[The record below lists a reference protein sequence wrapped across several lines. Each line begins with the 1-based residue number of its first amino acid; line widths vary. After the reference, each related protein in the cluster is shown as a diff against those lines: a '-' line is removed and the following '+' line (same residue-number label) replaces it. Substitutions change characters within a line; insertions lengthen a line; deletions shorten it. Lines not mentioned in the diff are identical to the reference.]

1 MSKETGRIQLF
12 YNSERDLNIPML
24 YSYLDKSYKE
34 SQIETIILIFYIRD
48 CREGK
53 GERLLGRK
61 ALGWLFLKDYKT
73 FSKIYTL
80 VPLYGRWDDLV
91 YFWPGVLF
99 PHNEPIK
106 FIKNNFNIKINEN
119 DLKEIKKI
127 QKEILLYF
135 GQQLIKDRELHLV
148 GKQPSRLAKW
158 APTEN
163 CKIDRSRNVV
173 STLCKAMGWSKK
185 EYRKN
190 YLSPLRDYLQIV
202 ERYLCDNKVHDLDF
216 DNIPVNALKKYR
228 KKLRD
233 VSPAKYYTRKIF
245 IIEPN
250 NPYPYQIVRD
260 IRKTG
265 GFFPPIWKSIG
276 KKLKTIKDC
285 LCILDNSPSTNSW
298 YIDDGKDFL
307 PSDII
312 YSMCLIIS
320 ENHSRNFKD
329 TLITFSTN
337 PTLEKIP
344 KGTLENKY
352 KHLKLLPWGFVLDI
366 EKVYDL
372 FLTSPK
378 KIPKKFLIISDKK
391 IEDGIINISS
401 LKSIKKKFDELDLFF
416 PNILYW
422 NLNYDQVKYPTVTTK
437 NNIEIITGFS
447 DHVIDALLEGRN
459 FEPLYP
465 VQKVVFSD
473 RYFKI
478 GDLLA

>member
-1 MSKETGRIQLF
+1 
-12 YNSERDLNIPML
+12 
-24 YSYLDKSYKE
+24 
-34 SQIETIILIFYIRD
+34 
-48 CREGK
+48 
-53 GERLLGRK
+53 
-61 ALGWLFLKDYKT
+61 
-73 FSKIYTL
+73 
-80 VPLYGRWDDLV
+80 
-91 YFWPGVLF
+91 
-99 PHNEPIK
+99 
-106 FIKNNFNIKINEN
+106 
-119 DLKEIKKI
+119 
-127 QKEILLYF
+127 
-135 GQQLIKDRELHLV
+135 
-148 GKQPSRLAKW
+148 
-158 APTEN
+158 
-163 CKIDRSRNVV
+163 
-173 STLCKAMGWSKK
+173 
-185 EYRKN
+185 
-190 YLSPLRDYLQIV
+190 
-202 ERYLCDNKVHDLDF
+202 
-216 DNIPVNALKKYR
+216 
-228 KKLRD
+228 
-233 VSPAKYYTRKIF
+233 
-245 IIEPN
+245 
-250 NPYPYQIVRD
+250 
-260 IRKTG
+260 
-265 GFFPPIWKSIG
+265 
-276 KKLKTIKDC
+276 
-285 LCILDNSPSTNSW
+285 
-298 YIDDGKDFL
+298 
-307 PSDII
+307 
-312 YSMCLIIS
+312 MCLIIS